1 MNSGLHTLPPDLP
14 VPQDDGAAAHLTGLH
29 LPDLALPATDGTQ
42 VNLARLPGRHVIYIY
57 PMTGRPDRALPDG
70 WSEIPG
76 ARGCTPQ
83 SCSFR
88 DHYAEL
94 QALNTG
100 VFGLSTQT
108 TDYQQE
114 ACDLLHLPFQL
125 LSDEGLKLK
134 AALGLP
140 TFEVEGVELYKR
152 LSLVMDEGKIVKVF
166 YPVFP
171 PDRSAEETVKWMT
184 TFPHLRPNSFM
195 R

>member
-1 MNSGLHTLPPDLP
+1 MATNFGSLPADLP
-14 VPQDDGAAAHLTGLH
+14 VPEDDGAADHLTGMSM
-29 LPDLALPATDGTQ
+29 PDIDLPATDGSS
-42 VNLARLPGRHVIYIY
+42 VNLARLPGRHVLYIY
-57 PMTGRPDRALPDG
+57 PMTGRPGRALPDG
-70 WSEIPG
+70 WNEIPG

-100 VFGLSTQT
+100 VFGLSTQA

-114 ACDLLHLPFQL
+114 VRERLHLPFQL

-140 TFEVEGVELYKR
+140 TFEVGEGKLYKR
-152 LSLVMDEGKIVKVF
+152 LTLVIDSGRIVKVF

-171 PDRSAEETVKWMT
+171 PDRSAEETLGWLNGLAGRQAV
-184 TFPHLRPNSFM
+184 
-195 R
+195 

>member
-1 MNSGLHTLPPDLP
+1 M
-14 VPQDDGAAAHLTGLH
+14 H
-29 LPDLALPATDGTQ
+29 LPDLTLPATDGTQ
-42 VNLARLPGRHVIYIY
+42 VNLARLPGRHVIYLY
-57 PMTGRPDRALPDG
+57 PMTGRPDRKLPDG
-70 WSEIPG
+70 WNEIPG

-100 VFGLSTQT
+100 VFGLSTQSS
-108 TDYQQE
+108 DYQQE
-114 ACDLLHLPFQL
+114 ARERLHLPFQL

-140 TFEVEGVELYKR
+140 TFEVGGAQLYKR
-152 LSLVMDEGKIVKVF
+152 LTLVIDGGKIVKVF

-171 PDRSAEETVKWMT
+171 PDRSGEETIRW
-184 TFPHLRPNSFM
+184 LASSAEAAD
-195 R
+195 